1 VWRHPTWVHV
11 RLWCSD
17 VGSDRREDEVGPARR
32 PPQQVKLF
40 HISAISFCYLD
51 RPVLFLVS
59 Y

>member
-1 VWRHPTWVHV
+1 VWRHLTWVHA
-11 RLWCSD
+11 RPRCSD
-17 VGSDRREDEVGPARR
+17 VGGGRPEDEVGPARR

-40 HISAISFCYLD
+40 RISAISFCYLD